1 MRAHDHADLILFEEL
16 VDDVGTVAHDIV
28 LLLRIADRILLH
40 AKDFVGGSG
49 VAPQNIHTHLL
60 HCVRNVAQSDAQGPL
75 NLVDVLKLDNRVANT
90 AMDAKDAILGQL
102 VSDDSAEWHPLK
114 QVVHLLEDT
123 LRIIYVLIESLCT
136 FLAESEEPVHITIFM
151 IASEE
156 EDLSWVFQLEGK
168 E

>member
-40 AKDFVGGSG
+40 AKDFVGCGG

-102 VSDDSAEWHPLK
+102 VSDDSAERHPLK